1 MGRLDWRSLQAL
13 RGRTL
18 KTKRGREFH
27 IPRLLEG
34 AVVVAPHKR
43 QARRVSQ
50 RCLEKAVAKIEE
62 GVVIKGP
69 SDYRKEIC
77 DESPSYAWGI
87 LKELEYV

>member
-1 MGRLDWRSLQAL
+1 MGRLDCRSVQAL

-18 KTKRGREFH
+18 KTKRGRKFH
-27 IPRLLEG
+27 IAAVLEG
-34 AVVVAPHKR
+34 AVVVAPHGGL
-43 QARRVSQ
+43 ARRVSQ

-77 DESPSYAWGI
+77 DKSPSYAWGI
-87 LKELEYV
+87 LKELECV